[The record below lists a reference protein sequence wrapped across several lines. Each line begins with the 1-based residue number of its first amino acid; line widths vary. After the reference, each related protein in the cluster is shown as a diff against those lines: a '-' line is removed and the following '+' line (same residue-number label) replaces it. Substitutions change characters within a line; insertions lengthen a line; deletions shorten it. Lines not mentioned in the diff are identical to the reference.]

1 MNMIKKAKIQLALKG
16 ILGELVS
23 WTYQPIIYNMLSEDV
38 CGIVEEK
45 TKGSDKF
52 TEDDIKLAI
61 GQVLSFNFK
70 HR

>member
-1 MNMIKKAKIQLALKG
+1 
-16 ILGELVS
+16 
-23 WTYQPIIYNMLSEDV
+23 MLSEDV

-52 TEDDIKLAI
+52 TKDDIKLAI

>member
-1 MNMIKKAKIQLALKG
+1 MNMIKKAKIQNALQG

-23 WTYQPIIYNMLSEDV
+23 WTYCAGVFEMIAEDV
-38 CGIVEEK
+38 CSIVEEK

-52 TEDDIKLAI
+52 TEDDVKFAI
-61 GQVLSFNFK
+61 GHTLFFRFK

>member
-1 MNMIKKAKIQLALKG
+1 MNMIKKAKIQIALKG
-16 ILGELVS
+16 ILGEFVS
-23 WTYQPIIYNMLSEDV
+23 WTYQPVVFEMIAEDV
-38 CGIVEEK
+38 CSIVEEK